1 MLSDNG
7 RKLAVASAAPA
18 HAVPPRNAE
27 SPDAAPKPKRKGAA
41 GQKRTARIVQVAT
54 GERDDREKQRLK
66 LLDRLMLCQGR
77 GAISRAAEEYR
88 EAGFDF
94 PEQQDVQLQL
104 LEHFNE
110 ARAREAVTVLQRLL
124 QKEPPIKRPVLDQ
137 RLRRLEEYAD
147 EPATREQAAAL
158 RRSIRA

>member
-7 RKLAVASAAPA
+7 RKLAVASAAPTQSGPA
-18 HAVPPRNAE
+18 KKAGL
-27 SPDAAPKPKRKGAA
+27 DAAPRSRRKVEGEK
-41 GQKRTARIVQVAT
+41 KRTVRIVQLTA
-54 GERDDREKQRLK
+54 GERNEREKQRLK
-66 LLDRLMLCQGR
+66 LLDRLMLSQGR

-88 EAGFDF
+88 EAGFEF

-110 ARAREAVTVLQRLL
+110 AHAREAVEVLQRLL

-147 EPATREQAAAL
+147 EPSTREHAGAL
-158 RRSIRA
+158 RRSLRA